1 MNKQTLRTIL
11 LALVATLGVGTAL
24 AQTEYDLQIAGTK
37 VNSNN
42 CNNLSIIEGVT
53 GTAKYDNTTRTLTL
67 DNATI
72 RTTAEGDNGVGIIH
86 GIDNLK
92 IQLIGKNTISA
103 EGSVG
108 MINGGICTLT
118 GSGELIV
125 NGSTTASKKENR
137 LGILNRNTITVSG
150 CTLEASGGES
160 GLSSGYWKFDHCN
173 VRVKGGGSS
182 ENKYVGSIDYM
193 WDKEP
198 EFTGCAITT
207 PMGAYWKEFQIK
219 GSSYYSLFGADNMV
233 ITDWVTISKGAS
245 SIGEVKANVPQ
256 KKRDIYNLE
265 GIRLSGEWKDLP
277 AGIYIVDGEKR
288 IKE

>member
-1 MNKQTLRTIL
+1 MQQPLH
-11 LALVATLGVGTAL
+11 
-24 AQTEYDLQIAGTK
+24 
-37 VNSNN
+37 
-42 CNNLSIIEGVT
+42 
-53 GTAKYDNTTRTLTL
+53 
-67 DNATI
+67 NATI

-137 LGILNRNTITVSG
+137 LGILNRNTITVSS

-219 GSSYYSLFGADNMV
+219 GSSYYTLFGADNMV

-245 SIGEVKANVPQ
+245 SIGEVKANVLQ
-256 KKRDIYNLE
+256 KKRGIYNLE
-265 GIRLSGEWKDLP
+265 GIRLSSEWEDLP